1 MARPAHS
8 ANTATFW
15 LSFRAGVAFT
25 RDGGESRTLLAE
37 AAAAVQQAKAQG
49 GGGADMVGMQ
59 MGLEHIGQAIAE
71 FIEHA
76 EIE

>member
-1 MARPAHS
+1 VAHS

-49 GGGADMVGMQ
+49 GGVVVADSVSP
-59 MGLEHIGQAIAE
+59 AA
-71 FIEHA
+71 
-76 EIE
+76 